1 MARKS
6 DTCFAG
12 GYSYQIPR
20 TLDSSEFTY
29 GCRRYEEISE
39 SREQDDFRHF
49 MSQLK
54 KLDASTHDLLH
65 LMKRVGSATA
75 RRLVKNKYF
84 RKDFW
89 REDKAAYERES
100 ETAWKNLVESLDKE
114 NSELKNVPGTNV
126 CPNQPLLHAVF

>member
-1 MARKS
+1 
-6 DTCFAG
+6 
-12 GYSYQIPR
+12 
-20 TLDSSEFTY
+20 
-29 GCRRYEEISE
+29 
-39 SREQDDFRHF
+39 

-114 NSELKNVPGTNV
+114 NSKLKNVPGTNV